1 MENVT
6 ADKLKELKSQG
17 KNVLVDFWAPWCGP
31 CKTLIPRLENIE
43 KEYPDT
49 SFIKINVDENTDVAI
64 EMGIR
69 SIPTVMFFKG
79 EELINRSQG
88 VQTDGFYKDILNNL

>member
-6 ADKLKELKSQG
+6 ADKLKELQSQG

-43 KEYPDT
+43 KEYPNT
-49 SFIKINVDENTDVAI
+49 SFIKINVDENTNVAM

-69 SIPTVMFFKG
+69 SIPTVMIYKG
-79 EELINRSQG
+79 EELIDRSQG
-88 VQTDGFYKDILNNL
+88 AQPDGFYKNILDRL

>member
-6 ADKLKELKSQG
+6 GGKLKELQLEG

-31 CKTLIPRLENIE
+31 CKTLIPRLESIE
-43 KEYPDT
+43 KEYPNT
-49 SFIKINVDENTDVAI
+49 SFIKINVDENSDVAI

-69 SIPTVMFFKG
+69 SIPTVMVYKG

-88 VQTDGFYKDILNNL
+88 IQPDGFYKDILNNL